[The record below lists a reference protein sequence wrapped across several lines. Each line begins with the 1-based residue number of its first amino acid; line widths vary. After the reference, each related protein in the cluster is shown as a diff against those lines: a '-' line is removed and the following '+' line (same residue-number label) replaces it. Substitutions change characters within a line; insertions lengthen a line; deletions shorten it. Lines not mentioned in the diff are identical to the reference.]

1 MSKLP
6 KFGIKTL
13 VLGAVAY
20 LVFGGYSMG
29 ACLDLISESD
39 TFSNVCGFMGLA
51 SLAAL
56 TLALVKP
63 TIKVC
68 RNAKVD
74 LAQMLGGVGI
84 LALVFTLGGCYT
96 RIEPGYVGIKVNLS
110 GSDKGVQD
118 LPLVNGWVFYN
129 PMGTSVLEYPTFVQT
144 AQWTKDPN
152 EGSPNNEEITFNSKE
167 NLVISADISLS
178 YSVARNK
185 VPAFYVKYR
194 SDDLTNF
201 THGFMRNVSRDA
213 FNEVGGRYA
222 VEDLLGPKKELF
234 LNEVKDRVNKHM
246 AVVGVVLDQF
256 GFIGAPRPP
265 ENVIKAI
272 NAKIAATQAAIQS
285 ENELRQAEAEAKKTI
300 ARAEGEAKSQVARAE
315 GSAKSKVALAEG
327 EAKANQLLAQ
337 SVTPSLLEWRRLA
350 IQEQAVTRW
359 DGKRPTVE
367 GVGSGM
373 ILQVDT
379 K

>member
-1 MSKLP
+1 MP
-6 KFGIKTL
+6 KFGLKTL
-13 VLGAVAY
+13 VLGSAAY
-20 LVFGGYSMG
+20 LLFMGYAVG
-29 ACLDLISESD
+29 ALLGLASDPD

-51 SLAAL
+51 SLVAI
-56 TLALVKP
+56 TIALVKP
-63 TIKVC
+63 TIKVA
-68 RNAKVD
+68 RNAKTD
-74 LAQMLGGVGI
+74 IAQLLGGVGI
-84 LALVFTLGGCYT
+84 LTLLFTLGCT

-129 PMGTSVLEYPTFVQT
+129 PMGTSILEYPTFVQT

-178 YSVARNK
+178 YSVAREK

-194 SDDLTNF
+194 SDDLMNF

-246 AVVGVVLDQF
+246 AAVGVVLDQF